1 LERIKASIRAERKK
15 NMSMLETKLPTRF
28 VKMLDR
34 GVPVASVSMAF
45 ESVTVLH
52 VKIDG
57 MNVDCGRA
65 DATGLV
71 EAHRTVIED
80 LDAIIGSY
88 EHVCKVD
95 TKIPGTFLVVAGI
108 DEVGDVRDQSR
119 LLSCY
124 LVMFLPIVR
133 FRTILLMC
141 LSVRLSVRVVQLPFF
156 KVIAITITILF

>member
-1 LERIKASIRAERKK
+1 MWSVNLERIKASIRAERKK
-15 NMSMLETKLPTRF
+15 NMSLLETKLPTRF

-95 TKIPGTFLVVAGI
+95 TKTPGTFLVVAGI

-124 LVMFLPIVR
+124 LVLFSPIVR
-133 FRTILLMC
+133 FRTIL
-141 LSVRLSVRVVQLPFF
+141 VRLSVIF
-156 KVIAITITILF
+156 T